1 MESVSEVV
9 QTVLMAAAVAL
20 LGTLIARRRQ
30 HLKLVVRVIDRDD
43 LDMVQFLDQ
52 LVGRGELVPAPAT

>member
-9 QTVLMAAAVAL
+9 QTVLMAAAVGL

-30 HLKLVVRVIDRDD
+30 HLRLVVRVIDRNDQD
-43 LDMVQFLDQ
+43 LIQFLDQ
-52 LVGRGELVPAPAT
+52 LVARGELVPAPVT

>member
-9 QTVLMAAAVAL
+9 QTVLMAVAVGL

-30 HLKLVVRVIDRDD
+30 HLKLIVRVMDRNDQD
-43 LDMVQFLDQ
+43 LIQFLDQ
-52 LVGRGELVPAPAT
+52 LVARGELVPAPVT